1 MRAAAISGPHPPP
14 QGREAAQDRGL
25 RSESAGLLQS
35 GVHAP
40 PGLTLGGSGPCQL
53 LRSVMAAECPAETRS
68 SPDRWGVQE
77 QANER
82 WRAQQDVCT
91 GLGRKLGPGD
101 GGSQEGRDEPAPP
114 PCPGPS
120 VRHCSQ
126 PRAFLPA
133 RFSRPHTSLLPNHC
147 SGCWRGR
154 VPHRKSKGTT
164 TPASV
169 DIFHPST
176 KVHYPFLP
184 PITRVKFIIFNNN
197 CLFLSHCN

>member
-114 PCPGPS
+114 PVPWTLSPSLQPTQSLSPGP
-120 VRHCSQ
+120 V
-126 PRAFLPA
+126 LKT
-133 RFSRPHTSLLPNHC
+133 PHTPPAEPLLGLLARTSSPPEIKRNHHSRFCRHFPSEYKSSLSFSAPNY
-147 SGCWRGR
+147 
-154 VPHRKSKGTT
+154 KS
-164 TPASV
+164 
-169 DIFHPST
+169 
-176 KVHYPFLP
+176 
-184 PITRVKFIIFNNN
+184 
-197 CLFLSHCN
+197 